1 MDPSER
7 PTHLSGIVRGGT
19 AIAKPMSFDEMAGFG
34 GDFVALPSSRGGDP
48 KQARIAELENKLA
61 DLLSE
66 LEDRK
71 TEHARELSSG
81 REEAYQKGLKD
92 GTAAGETSGKAIAQA
107 QADRRLAEMEAS
119 VKSRLESVER
129 ALEQVF
135 LDWEGRIVELA
146 MAISR
151 RIVGEACEAPGEAA
165 MHVARVALRK
175 LGSEARVIVR
185 CHPQDITSL
194 EREKDLWSGRGSA
207 RKVVLETDETV
218 GRGGVVIETDT
229 GTIDARI
236 PRLTENVERA
246 LAQAMDEENPHGR
259 LPS

>member
-1 MDPSER
+1 
-7 PTHLSGIVRGGT
+7 
-19 AIAKPMSFDEMAGFG
+19 MSFDEMAGFG
-34 GDFVALPSSRGGDP
+34 GDLVALPSSRGGDP
-48 KQARIAELENKLA
+48 KQAKIAELESRLA
-61 DLLSE
+61 ELRSE
-66 LEDRK
+66 LEERE
-71 TEHARELSSG
+71 TRHARELSSG
-81 REEAYQKGLKD
+81 REEAYQRGLKD

-151 RIVGEACEAPGEAA
+151 RIVGEACEAPGAAA
-165 MHVARVALRK
+165 MHVARSALRK
-175 LGSEARVIVR
+175 LGSEARVVVR
-185 CHPQDITSL
+185 CHPQDVTSL

-246 LAQAMDEENPHGR
+246 LSQAMDEENPHGR